1 MQELT
6 PEGQRIIQ
14 NIAQRH
20 GISADAALTL
30 LRALVAGQGTMAQFS
45 HPDLGGMGQ
54 WSEGGMIMVGDMFMA
69 CCPLPCCPRA
79 TARTASVRAAGAYGF
94 AMNRVPGGNSPG
106 LGRI

>member
-20 GISADAALTL
+20 GVSVDAALTL

-45 HPDLGGMGQ
+45 HPD
-54 WSEGGMIMVGDMFMA
+54 S
-69 CCPLPCCPRA
+69 
-79 TARTASVRAAGAYGF
+79 SVSNMCVSRKFQDSG
-94 AMNRVPGGNSPG
+94 PP
-106 LGRI
+106 